1 MPWVS
6 KRTIGG
12 VGERRGGGERGPEHH
27 RGEKMARRG
36 HPDPLRAPQ
45 IRAGSGEAP
54 PESSEPSTDQ
64 RILPRRVADVPE
76 A

>member
-27 RGEKMARRG
+27 RGEKMTRRSVEVSV
-36 HPDPLRAPQ
+36 PPPVDSYLVQ
-45 IRAGSGEAP
+45 AGRMITSP
-54 PESSEPSTDQ
+54 SPSTSID
-64 RILPRRVADVPE
+64 E
-76 A
+76 ESTMS